1 MEQTREQH
9 LAEQRATL
17 RSFRKLVASPEWAAL
32 VKIMENQLRV
42 REVCMRQPL
51 SGMDKVFEQEFSKG
65 EAAGI
70 GLVLAM
76 PQQIIDVAES
86 ELKGVG
92 ENVDQ
97 E

>member
-1 MEQTREQH
+1 
-9 LAEQRATL
+9 
-17 RSFRKLVASPEWAAL
+17 
-32 VKIMENQLRV
+32 
-42 REVCMRQPL
+42 MRQPL